1 MKLKAKL
8 ISTIAAF
15 AMVLCLTIV
24 GVWAAATVT
33 VTVTG
38 NVSFSPTDVNVRVQG
53 SITGIA
59 ETGKTYDKT
68 FNDETPDEQAN
79 DTWALENIT
88 FVKHQ
93 DVVITLKVTNL
104 DSTRSFKATLAN
116 SGSGTNTTAA
126 LGTTTEPTIEGTT
139 ATATINAGQ
148 TETFTF
154 TIHVTDWNKAA
165 GYNINLLLTLAKAD

>member
-24 GVWAAATVT
+24 GVWAATTVT
-33 VTVTG
+33 VNVTG
-38 NVSFSPTDVNVRVQG
+38 NVSFSPTDVNARVEG
-53 SITGIA
+53 SITGIT
-59 ETGKTYDKT
+59 ETGKTYDET
-68 FNDETPDEQAN
+68 FNDATTDEQAN
-79 DTWALENIT
+79 DTWALDNIT

-116 SGSGTNTTAA
+116 NGSGTNTTA
-126 LGTTTEPTIEGTT
+126 TVE
-139 ATATINAGQ
+139 
-148 TETFTF
+148 TETVTIAAGTSESLTF
-154 TIHVTDWNKAA
+154 RIHVEDWNKQAT
-165 GYNINLLLTLAKAD
+165 YTINLLLTLAKAD